1 MKRNLV
7 RCTIIVGATLLGALS
22 SAQATPRT
30 AHARVPGCLA
40 RQRAMLT
47 PLDQYGGYAPTNAP
61 ALVQQMV
68 NPMLD
73 AVRTRCYPVYR
84 DRPVFN
90 PVTNSYE

>member
-1 MKRNLV
+1 MKRTIIG
-7 RCTIIVGATLLGALS
+7 CTIIATVALLGALP
-22 SAQATPRT
+22 SAQAATR
-30 AHARVPGCLA
+30 HARIPSCLA

-47 PLDQYGGYAPTNAP
+47 PLDRYGGYAPPNAP
-61 ALVQQMV
+61 ALVQQLV

>member
-1 MKRNLV
+1 MKR
-7 RCTIIVGATLLGALS
+7 TIVIVAALLGTLS
-22 SAQATPRT
+22 SVQATPRT

-47 PLDQYGGYAPTNAP
+47 PLDRYGGYVPPNAP
-61 ALVQQMV
+61 ALMQQII